1 MESLT
6 VPAEVLK
13 AFGFPERECKTER
26 TGSGH
31 INFTFLVRANKDWIL
46 QRINTNVFKEP
57 ETIAANL
64 RLAANHLKNL
74 FPDYLFL
81 NAVQTIDGKEMAF
94 DLAGNPWR
102 LFPYIPD
109 TMTLDKVDQT
119 EQAFEAARGF
129 GELSQ
134 KLSSID
140 VNQFKPTIPKFQ
152 DLTWRNEQLEAAIRN
167 TSEERKSEAKKAIQ
181 LASEFSFLVNDFKVF
196 TSPGKLKPRVVHN
209 DTKINNILFNAKTG
223 KAVCVID
230 LDTLMPGYFIYDLG
244 DMVRTFVSP
253 VSEEEKDVSKV
264 AFRKPFYDALLKGY
278 LSEMNSSLSEAEQV
292 AIPFAGLMMT
302 YIMAIRFL
310 ADYLN
315 GNVYYQIHYPEQN
328 LVRSMNQLT
337 LTGAIAHALNYRPQ

>member
-1 MESLT
+1 MEALN
-6 VPAEVLK
+6 VPSEVLK
-13 AFGFPERECKTER
+13 AFGFSEKDCKAER

-31 INFTFLVRANKDWIL
+31 INYTFLVRDKKDWIL

-57 ETIAANL
+57 DTIAANL
-64 RLAANHLKNL
+64 RLAANHLKQH

-81 NAVQTIDGKEMAF
+81 NAIQTTEGKEMAF
-94 DLAGNPWR
+94 DLLGNPWR

-109 TMTLDKVDQT
+109 TLTLDKVDLT

-129 GELSQ
+129 GELSK
-134 KLSSID
+134 KLNSVE
-140 VNQFKPTIPKFQ
+140 VNLFKPTIPKFQ
-152 DLTWRNEQLEAAIRN
+152 DLTWRNEQLETAIRN
-167 TSEERKSEAKKAIQ
+167 STEERKSQARKAMQ
-181 LASEFSFLVNDFKVF
+181 MAAEFSFLVNDYKVF
-196 TSPGKLKPRVVHN
+196 TSTGKLKPRVVHN

-264 AFRKPFYDALLKGY
+264 AFRKPFYDALLEGY
-278 LSEMNSSLSEAEQV
+278 LSEMNSSLSAEEHV

-310 ADYLN
+310 ADFLN
-315 GNVYYQIHYPEQN
+315 GNIYYQIHYPEQN
-328 LVRSMNQLT
+328 LVRAMNQLT
-337 LTGAIAHALNYRPQ
+337 LTGAIAHSLNYRPQ